1 MSDDLARGTVKKKN
15 DSDLLQYKKIARK
28 SRPNL
33 VNPRKNGIKRVLCE
47 RANDLSLVM
56 NVFVNV

>member
-1 MSDDLARGTVKKKN
+1 MSDDLARGTVKKK
-15 DSDLLQYKKIARK
+15 RFV
-28 SRPNL
+28 